1 MLPLDAESHEEDNTR
16 RALPCKRKRK
26 CNHTRHK
33 ETPTT
38 RDSPF
43 YCTHHHFIYSPFYIT
58 SWVLIQ
64 INSLLLRHFTLSA
77 KSKRRG
83 EFCRFPTPF
92 YQIQR
97 GGGKEERGRVHPLG
111 RKAVVPQP
119 NAVQDI
125 NSQGFFKGRLR

>member
-1 MLPLDAESHEEDNTR
+1 MLKHISLSRNSLPVDLYFSVLPLDAESHEEDNAK

-64 INSLLLRHFTLSA
+64 INSLLPRHFTLSA

-83 EFCRFPTPF
+83 EFCRFPTPSTRF
-92 YQIQR
+92 R
-97 GGGKEERGRVHPLG
+97 EGEVKRKEAGYIH
-111 RKAVVPQP
+111 
-119 NAVQDI
+119 
-125 NSQGFFKGRLR
+125 